1 MWQCHKSESGTVTL
15 TSLECRAF
23 QAFLLSNYFIT
34 KVLVNVRLFYERTIG
49 GNKLNPKIE
58 KLEKEI
64 DKTRPCLKNKYCT
77 NEKEV

>member
-34 KVLVNVRLFYERTIG
+34 KALVNVRLFYERTGDIY
-49 GNKLNPKIE
+49 
-58 KLEKEI
+58 
-64 DKTRPCLKNKYCT
+64 DKGTH
-77 NEKEV
+77 